1 MFTIRRAA
9 ALTGV
14 PEATLRAWE
23 RRYAVVVPR
32 RTESGYRIYA
42 ESDIETILEMQALLR
57 AGWAPREAARQVRGG
72 DRRNG
77 RTEPA
82 RRTDSWRGE
91 RLLTAAARLDA
102 MAVESVLDD
111 AFARGSFESV
121 VDGWLMP
128 ALAEVG
134 TAWHEG
140 RLGVAGEHLVSA
152 AVGRR
157 LAGAFQAASRREG
170 APHVLTGLASG
181 CRHELGLLAFA
192 TALRRAGMD
201 VTYLGAD
208 LPTEHWLQ
216 ALDARPVA
224 AVVLSVP
231 MSTDVESSREV
242 AVAVHAHSPATAVL
256 VGGAQQMALADVATP
271 LGPPSRTW
279 SAGRGATAARVTHV
293 GTKSGGRVGL

>member
-42 ESDIETILEMQALLR
+42 ESDIETILEMQTLLR
-57 AGWAPREAARQVRGG
+57 AGWAPREAARQVREGSPAQ
-72 DRRNG
+72 RRSQSG
-77 RTEPA
+77 RQATHRA
-82 RRTDSWRGE
+82 GE
-91 RLLTAAARLDA
+91 RLLSAAARLDA
-102 MAVESVLDD
+102 MGVEAVLDD

-121 VDGWLMP
+121 VDEWLMP
-128 ALAEVG
+128 ALGEVG

-152 AVGRR
+152 AVHRR

-170 APHVLTGLASG
+170 APHLLTGLATG

-201 VTYLGAD
+201 VTYLGVD

-216 ALDARPVA
+216 ALAARPVA
-224 AVVLSVP
+224 AVVLAVP
-231 MSTDVESSREV
+231 MTTDVESSREV
-242 AVAVHAHSPATAVL
+242 AVAVHANYPATAVQ

-271 LGPPSRTW
+271 LG
-279 SAGRGATAARVTHV
+279 H
-293 GTKSGGRVGL
+293 RVGLGAQAVTRQLRA

>member
-1 MFTIRRAA
+1 MPRFC
-9 ALTGV
+9 
-14 PEATLRAWE
+14 LRFVVDWAHVHDPAGSGADGCSRGDLAVWK

-42 ESDIETILEMQALLR
+42 ESDIETVLEMQALLR

-72 DRRNG
+72 SSAQRRG
-77 RTEPA
+77 QSGSQA
-82 RRTDSWRGE
+82 KRRAGE
-91 RLLTAAARLDA
+91 RLLSAAARLDA
-102 MAVESVLDD
+102 MGVEAVLDD
-111 AFARGSFESV
+111 AFAQGSFESV

-128 ALAEVG
+128 AMSEVG

-152 AVGRR
+152 AVHRR

-170 APHVLTGLASG
+170 APHVLTGLAAG

-201 VTYLGAD
+201 VTYLGVD

-216 ALDARPVA
+216 ALAARQVA
-224 AVVLSVP
+224 AVVLTVP
-231 MSTDVESSREV
+231 MSTDVESSRDV
-242 AVAVHAHSPATAVL
+242 ALAVRAHHPATAVQ
-256 VGGAQQMALADVATP
+256 VGGAQQMALSDVALP
-271 LGPPSRTW
+271 LG
-279 SAGRGATAARVTHV
+279 H
-293 GTKSGGRVGL
+293 RVGLGAQSVARQLRA

>member
-9 ALTGV
+9 AMTGV

-72 DRRNG
+72 DSAPQRQRSPT
-77 RTEPA
+77 RA
-82 RRTDSWRGE
+82 AE

-128 ALAEVG
+128 ALGEVG

-157 LAGAFQAASRREG
+157 LSGAFQAAARHEG

-201 VTYLGAD
+201 V
-208 LPTEHWLQ
+208 
-216 ALDARPVA
+216 
-224 AVVLSVP
+224 
-231 MSTDVESSREV
+231 
-242 AVAVHAHSPATAVL
+242 
-256 VGGAQQMALADVATP
+256 
-271 LGPPSRTW
+271 
-279 SAGRGATAARVTHV
+279 
-293 GTKSGGRVGL
+293 

>member
-32 RTESGYRIYA
+32 RTEAGYRIYT
-42 ESDIETILEMQALLR
+42 ESDIETILEMQALLG

-72 DRRNG
+72 SSSQQRRPSG
-77 RTEPA
+77 LATRGA
-82 RRTDSWRGE
+82 GE
-91 RLLTAAARLDA
+91 RLLSAAARLDA
-102 MAVESVLDD
+102 MGVEAVLDD

-128 ALAEVG
+128 ALGEVG

-152 AVGRR
+152 AVQRR

-201 VTYLGAD
+201 VTYLGVD

-216 ALDARPVA
+216 ALEARPVA
-224 AVVLSVP
+224 AVVLTVP
-231 MSTDVESSREV
+231 MRADVESSRAL
-242 AVAVHAHSPATAVL
+242 AVAVRAHHPATTVQ
-256 VGGAQQMALADVATP
+256 VGGAQQMALADVALP
-271 LGPPSRTW
+271 LG
-279 SAGRGATAARVTHV
+279 H
-293 GTKSGGRVGL
+293 RVGLGAQSVARQLRA

>member
-32 RTESGYRIYA
+32 RTESGYRIYS
-42 ESDIETILEMQALLR
+42 ESNIDTILAMQELLQ
-57 AGWAPREAARQVRGG
+57 AGWAPREAARQVRAGSAAQ
-72 DRRNG
+72 RRGQSG
-77 RTEPA
+77 RQATRGA
-82 RRTDSWRGE
+82 GE
-91 RLLTAAARLDA
+91 RLLSAAARLDA
-102 MAVESVLDD
+102 MGVEAVLDD

-128 ALAEVG
+128 ALGEVG

-152 AVGRR
+152 AVHRR

-201 VTYLGAD
+201 VTYLGVD

-216 ALDARPVA
+216 ALAARPVA
-224 AVVLSVP
+224 AVVLTVP
-231 MSTDVESSREV
+231 MSIDVEASREV
-242 AVAVHAHSPATAVL
+242 ALAVRAHHPATAVQ
-256 VGGAQQMALADVATP
+256 VGGGQQMALADVATP
-271 LGPPSRTW
+271 LG
-279 SAGRGATAARVTHV
+279 H
-293 GTKSGGRVGL
+293 RVGLGAQAVARQLRA

>member
-32 RTESGYRIYA
+32 RTESGYRIYS
-42 ESDIETILEMQALLR
+42 ESDVETILEMQALLR

-72 DRRNG
+72 TSAQRPETSGRQASRR
-77 RTEPA
+77 A
-82 RRTDSWRGE
+82 GE
-91 RLLTAAARLDA
+91 RLLSAAARLDA
-102 MAVESVLDD
+102 MGVEAVLDD

-128 ALAEVG
+128 ALGAVG

-152 AVGRR
+152 AVHRR
-157 LAGAFQAASRREG
+157 LAGAFQAASRREN

-201 VTYLGAD
+201 VTYLGVD
-208 LPTEHWLQ
+208 LPTEYWLQ
-216 ALDARPVA
+216 ALAARPVA
-224 AVVLSVP
+224 AVVLTVP

-242 AVAVHAHSPATAVL
+242 ALAVHAHHPATAVQ
-256 VGGAQQMALADVATP
+256 VGGAQQMALADVALP
-271 LGPPSRTW
+271 LG
-279 SAGRGATAARVTHV
+279 H
-293 GTKSGGRVGL
+293 RVGLGAQAVARQLRA

>member
-32 RTESGYRIYA
+32 RTDSGYRIYT

-57 AGWAPREAARQVRGG
+57 AGWAPREAARQVGGGSSAQRPGQSGRQATLTRGAG
-72 DRRNG
+72 G
-77 RTEPA
+77 
-82 RRTDSWRGE
+82 
-91 RLLTAAARLDA
+91 RLLSAAARLDA
-102 MAVESVLDD
+102 MTVESVLDD

-128 ALAEVG
+128 ALGEVG

-152 AVGRR
+152 AVHRR
-157 LAGAFQAASRREG
+157 LAGAFQAAARREG

-192 TALRRAGMD
+192 TALRRAGID
-201 VTYLGAD
+201 VTYLGVD

-216 ALDARPVA
+216 ALAARPVA
-224 AVVLSVP
+224 AVVISVP

-242 AVAVHAHSPATAVL
+242 AVAVHAHHPATAVQ

-271 LGPPSRTW
+271 LG
-279 SAGRGATAARVTHV
+279 H
-293 GTKSGGRVGL
+293 RVGLGAQAVARQLRT